1 MSSNKLEFNIYS
13 QFMIKFLNKIKTINL
28 FNRFMPYRRIFI
40 ALFHII
46 LFVIAYIFSF
56 FLRFE
61 GAIPEIYYQTMLTTL
76 PFVVIV
82 QGFFFA
88 YHDLYQGLW
97 RYVSFADVQNIIRAT
112 LLSMITILAINLL
125 FSKYLGNIPRSVYVI
140 NCLLVLSFTCGSRF
154 LVRHFRQTSF
164 MSLSEIRDAQK
175 VILVGPLE
183 AAEPLL
189 REMFTHGKDYFPM
202 ALIDP
207 VLEHQGNRIFDVPIL
222 GGLQNI
228 SETANRVEAHEVI
241 ITWPDAPQDRLNE
254 IIEHCKRSQL
264 RIRTVPPLSEVLG
277 GRYRL
282 ADVRDIELEDLL
294 PRPPIY
300 IDQENIQAFIK
311 EKTVLVTGA
320 GGSIGSELCRQ
331 VAKYDPAALIMV
343 ERAENSL
350 YTNEVML
357 LRSFPDLQ
365 LHSLVA
371 SINDGPGMELL
382 FQHYSPQLVFHAAA
396 YKHVPLMERC
406 PIEAAYNN
414 ILGTRN
420 LVKAALAS
428 KVDHFIMISTDKA
441 VNPTSVMG
449 VTKRI
454 SEKYVQSL
462 NGNITTKFI
471 TTRFGNVLGSAGSVI
486 PLFKEQ
492 LAHGGPLTV
501 THPEI
506 ERFFMTISE
515 AVQLVLQAAYMG
527 QGGDIFVLNMG
538 RSVKIR
544 ELAEKLIILA
554 GKNPEKDIQIIY
566 TGIRPGEKM
575 FEELFNEKE
584 QNQPTSHSLINR
596 AIDNSFSPE
605 VWEAHLDEIEAM
617 VRKRDAINLLT
628 KFKEIIPNYC
638 PIANPQ
644 EGL

>member
-1 MSSNKLEFNIYS
+1 MSFQRTKNYLHSH
-13 QFMIKFLNKIKTINL
+13 FMIKFLDKINVLNL
-28 FNRFMPYRRIFI
+28 FYRFAPYRRTVI
-40 ALFHII
+40 ALFHLM
-46 LFVIAYIFSF
+46 LFVVAYVFSY

-61 GAIPEIYYQTMLTTL
+61 GSIPEDYYQIMIVTL
-76 PFVVIV
+76 PLVVII

-112 LLSMITILAINLL
+112 LLSMITLLAINLG

-164 MSLSEIRDAQK
+164 MSSSEIREAK
-175 VILVGPLE
+175 KIILIGPLA

-189 REMFTHGKDYFPM
+189 REMFTHGKDYFPV
-202 ALIDP
+202 ALVDP
-207 VLEHQGNRIFDVPIL
+207 SLEHRGNRIFDVPIK
-222 GGLQNI
+222 GGIQSI
-228 SETANRVEAHEVI
+228 SETAKRFEAHEVI
-241 ITWPDAPQDRLNE
+241 LAWPDAPQDRLNE
-254 IIEHCKRSQL
+254 IIELCKRCQL
-264 RIRTVPPLSEVLG
+264 RVRIVPPLSEMLG

-311 EKTVLVTGA
+311 DKMVLVTGA
-320 GGSIGSELCRQ
+320 GGSIGSELCRLI
-331 VAKYDPAALIMV
+331 ARYNPAALIMV

-350 YTNEVML
+350 YTNEVI
-357 LRSFPDLQ
+357 LRRHFPEVTF
-365 LHSLVA
+365 HPLVA

-382 FQHYSPQLVFHAAA
+382 FQQFQPQIVFHAAA

-420 LVKAALAS
+420 LVKAAIAV
-428 KVDHFIMISTDKA
+428 KVDHFMMISTDKA

-449 VTKRI
+449 VTKHI
-454 SEKYVQSL
+454 AEKYVQSL
-462 NGNITTKFI
+462 NGNSTTKFI
-471 TTRFGNVLGSAGSVI
+471 ITRFGNVLGSAGSVI

-492 LAHGGPLTV
+492 LSNGGPLTV

-506 ERFFMTISE
+506 ERFFMTIPE

-554 GKNPEKDIQIIY
+554 GKDPEKDISIVY
-566 TGIRPGEKM
+566 TGIRPGEKL
-575 FEELFNEKE
+575 FEELFNEGE
-584 QNQPTSHSLINR
+584 QNQSTSHSLINR
-596 AIDNSFSPE
+596 AISNSSSLE
-605 VWEAHLDEIEAM
+605 NWEAHLDEIQDL
-617 VRKRDAINLLT
+617 VRKRDVPSLLT
-628 KFKEIIPNYC
+628 KFKEIVPNYC
-638 PIANPQ
+638 LIT
-644 EGL
+644 